1 MDERIEKIEIT
12 KQGGKIELSVKADG
26 GTAVFMLGA
35 TIGTVSEELE
45 KKIGMPKEKIADAAR
60 EFAFADDGDQA
71 AFFAINDA
79 MVAAHDA
86 GDKESLEK
94 MVRTMKEA
102 WEDECDEVN

>member
-12 KQGGKIELSVKADG
+12 KQGGNVEISVEADG
-26 GTAVFMLGA
+26 GTAVFMLGRA
-35 TIGTVSEELE
+35 IGTVSKKLEE
-45 KKIGMPKEKIADAAR
+45 KIGMPKEQIADAAR
-60 EFAFADDGDQA
+60 EFAFADDADQA

-102 WEDECDEVN
+102 WEDECDEAN